1 MTQQMADRFHVV
13 FSGGLT
19 GGHLFPGIAVAER
32 LRRII
37 PNGRITFSG
46 SGCPFD
52 HGEVARSGFAYFS
65 LPAAPAPRSPRRLW
79 PFLTKNFQGLRRAA
93 EFIGREQVSLV
104 VGLGGYSSVPMAW
117 AAARAGKSLVL
128 LEQNVVPGRATR
140 WLASSASLLCLSWKT
155 AEGQFYRA
163 ANAELTGNPVRTE
176 FTFPRH
182 SASRSKRRLVVLGGS
197 QGARQLNDAV
207 PAALAA
213 CRDALVGWEIVHQSG
228 RHDWATT
235 TRLYE
240 RASLPACVV
249 PFILNPAAVLRKS
262 DLAIGRSGGTTLAEL
277 AAVGVPGVLVPL
289 PNSAG
294 GHQRQNALHLAEA
307 GAAVCINSASS
318 PAELVASV
326 ASSVKSLVSKD
337 EYRTG
342 MATAMSSLSHPFAT
356 STVVERIL
364 ELLNRN
370 VSAAA

>member
-19 GGHLFPGIAVAER
+19 GGHLFPGIAVAKH
-32 LRRII
+32 LRRIV

-46 SGCPFD
+46 SGRPFD
-52 HGEVARSGFAYFS
+52 RGEVARSGFAYFS
-65 LPAAPAPRSPRRLW
+65 LPSAPAPRSPRRLW
-79 PFLTKNFQGLRRAA
+79 PFLTKNFQGLRRAS

-104 VGLGGYSSVPMAW
+104 VGLGGYSSVPMGW
-117 AAARAGKSLVL
+117 AAARARKPLVL

-140 WLASSASLLCLSWKT
+140 WLASSASLVCLSWET
-155 AEGQFYRA
+155 AEGQFCRA
-163 ANAELTGNPVRTE
+163 ANAELTGNPVRAE
-176 FTFPRH
+176 FTLASK
-182 SASRSKRRLVVLGGS
+182 SASRPKRRLVVLGGS

-207 PAALAA
+207 PAALET

-228 RHDWATT
+228 RDDWATT

-249 PFILNPAAVLRKS
+249 PFIVNPAAVLKKS

-294 GHQRQNALHLAEA
+294 EHQRKNATHVAEA
-307 GAAVCINSASS
+307 GAAVCINSVGS

-337 EYRTG
+337 ECRTG

-356 STVVERIL
+356 STVAGRIL
-364 ELLNRN
+364 ELLNRKT
-370 VSAAA
+370 SAAA